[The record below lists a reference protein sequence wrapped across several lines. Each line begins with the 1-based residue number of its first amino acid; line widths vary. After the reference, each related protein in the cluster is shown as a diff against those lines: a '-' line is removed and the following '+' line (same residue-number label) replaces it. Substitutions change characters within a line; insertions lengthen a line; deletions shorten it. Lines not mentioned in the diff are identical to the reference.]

1 MLSKVAERVYW
12 TARYIERVENTARLV
27 GVYSNLLLDL
37 PKNVNLGW
45 YNLVVLNRLE
55 TRFAERYKVQDER
68 NVVKFMLGDENN
80 PLSALSSLE
89 RVRENLRTTR
99 DVVPEET
106 WELINELTIFMQ
118 DNVGRSSRRAH
129 RHIILE
135 GIIRGCQQING
146 LLYGTMPHDEAWDF
160 LRLGRNLERADMT
173 TRILDAGA
181 AAIIYMNEEAPVNA
195 QQIIWGNVLRSA
207 GAEQSYR
214 RKLRASVQGAEVARY
229 LLEDYQFPRTIE
241 HCLNAITDSAGKL
254 PHSDTLVRHLRNLRK
269 KAFAGLDYEELGDP
283 LRECLNELQ
292 LELANIHNLISQTW
306 FNKEREM
313 QQQMQR
319 TAAKANTG

>member
-12 TARYIERVENTARLV
+12 AARYIERVENTARLV
-27 GVYSNLLLDL
+27 GVYANLLLDL

-45 YNLVVLNRLE
+45 YNLVVLNSLE
-55 TRFAERYKVQDER
+55 DRFAERYKVQDER
-68 NVVKFMLGDENN
+68 NVVKFMLGDEHN
-80 PLSALSSLE
+80 PLSAISSLE

-118 DNVGRSSRRAH
+118 DNVARSTNRGH
-129 RHIILE
+129 RHNILE
-135 GIIRGCQQING
+135 GIIRGCQRING
-146 LLYGTMPHDEAWDF
+146 LLYGTMTHDEAWDF

-181 AAIIYMNEEAPVNA
+181 ATILYLNQEAPVNA
-195 QQIIWGNVLRSA
+195 QQIIWGNVLRSV

-214 RKLRASVQGAEVARY
+214 RKLRASVQGGDVTRY

-241 HCLNAITDSAGKL
+241 HCLNAITDSAAKL
-254 PHSDTLVRHLRNLRK
+254 PHSDTLVRHLKNLRK
-269 KAFAGLDYEELGDP
+269 KAFIGVDYDELGEP
-283 LRECLNELQ
+283 LREYLNHLQ
-292 LELANIHNLISQTW
+292 LELASIHNLIAQTW
-306 FNKEREM
+306 FNQERAV
-313 QQQMQR
+313 QRQMQR
-319 TAAKANTG
+319 SAAM